1 MIVVESLSKRFGRVL
16 ALQDV
21 SASFKEGRVT
31 AVMGP
36 NGSGKSTLIKCI
48 LGLVRPEKG
57 QITVGGRLADKDGAY
72 RALIGYM
79 PQKPQFPGNLT
90 VRELLLMMQDIRNQ
104 RNLPE
109 DPFMEELK
117 LRPYLDRR
125 VKGLSG
131 GTKQKINAMLAFQ
144 FGSPFLILDE
154 PSASLDPISVACFKE
169 RVVREKRAG
178 RGIIIT
184 SHVLPEIEALADDAL
199 FMLDG
204 QVVFAGPI
212 EEMRMRAGGVTFE
225 EAVLGVLQGAPQEGV
240 PQ

>member
-1 MIVVESLSKRFGRVL
+1 MIVVESLFKRFGRVS
-16 ALQDV
+16 ALKDV
-21 SASFKEGRVT
+21 SATFNEGRVT

-48 LGLVRPEKG
+48 LGLVRADKG
-57 QITVGGRLADKDGAY
+57 RITVGGKPADRDGAY
-72 RALIGYM
+72 RSLIGYM

-90 VRELLLMMQDIRNQ
+90 VQELLFMMRDIRSH
-104 RNLPE
+104 RGLSE

-125 VKGLSG
+125 IKGLSG

-144 FGSPFLILDE
+144 FSAPFLILDE
-154 PSASLDPISVACFKE
+154 PTASLDPISVSCFKE
-169 RVVREKRAG
+169 RVVREKDAG

-204 QVVFAGPI
+204 EVVFAGPL
-212 EEMRMRAGGVTFE
+212 EEMRERAGGGTFE
-225 EAVLGVLQGAPQEGV
+225 QAVLGVLQGGVQEETL
-240 PQ
+240 Q